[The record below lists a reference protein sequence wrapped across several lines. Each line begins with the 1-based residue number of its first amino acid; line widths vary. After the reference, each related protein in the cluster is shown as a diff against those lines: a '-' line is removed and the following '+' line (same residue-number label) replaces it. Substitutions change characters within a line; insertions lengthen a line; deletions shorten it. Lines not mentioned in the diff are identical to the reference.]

1 DAPGGER
8 YKLPTSGQGDS
19 RNEEHEAGVAVDS
32 KGNLYYTWTG
42 ADRLFYLATSTD
54 GGKTWSDPK
63 MIAAPR
69 VTETWGPTIAVGA
82 PGKIAVA
89 YIGSTNAPGGMGAD
103 GTGKEYDNVSWD
115 GYITMTDEALD
126 KKPLYFSGTVNDPNE
141 PLSSGKGCGILRCDS
156 RIFDFLDVVIGPNGV
171 PYTSMVASQSAAG
184 DFYPTWG
191 TGFVGSLAGGP
202 PLKGDGSSGKPKEPR
217 SSAEGE
223 NRGNDRS
230 GRDRGAAAQNDAV
243 GGKQVRAAPQEPGS
257 ALALTGRSVVAI
269 VAIAMLLVLAGSFLL
284 RRSRST

>member
-1 DAPGGER
+1 IKGHCGGATGHGVTDDEGTIYLPRGWCTEPYLAISRDEGLTWDRVRVADTDAPGGER

-32 KGNLYYTWTG
+32 EGNLYYTWTG

-63 MIAAPR
+63 MIAAPG

-89 YIGSTNAPGGMGAD
+89 YIGSTNAPGGIGAD
-103 GTGKEYDNVSWD
+103 GTGKEYNNVSWN

-141 PLSSGKGCGILRCDS
+141 PLTSGKGCGILRCDS
-156 RIFDFLDVVIGPNGV
+156 RIYDFLDVVIGPNGV
-171 PYTSMVASQSAAG
+171 PYASMVASQSAAG

-191 TGFVGSLAGGP
+191 TGFVGSMVGGP
-202 PLKGDGSSGKPKEPR
+202 PL
-217 SSAEGE
+217 
-223 NRGNDRS
+223 N
-230 GRDRGAAAQNDAV
+230 
-243 GGKQVRAAPQEPGS
+243 
-257 ALALTGRSVVAI
+257 
-269 VAIAMLLVLAGSFLL
+269 
-284 RRSRST
+284 